1 MKIEQSI
8 CFDLIL
14 RRSELRTLTGLHA
27 GHYPLNYHIHEMG
40 LAVSN
45 ECWLCKEH
53 VETAKHVLCVINMKR
68 LEKVKFWQLL
78 WRFEIK
84 SCHSRIML
92 MGVRRREVPYD
103 LCQTVCEGES
113 DPFQLS
119 RCQKPLQTMYTVVN
133 VLLKNGNKNKLY
145 VLMKWAVLCL
155 YKVLCFL
162 VGFVSVWHSMIAVHI
177 ILSEV
182 FFTYYDG

>member
-1 MKIEQSI
+1 MRYCKRQNYLTFVKYILRNHCHYLNTFVKTLCMKIEQSI

-27 GHYPLNYHIHEMG
+27 GHFPLNYHIHEMG

-45 ECWLCKEH
+45 QCWLCKEH

-78 WRFEIK
+78 WRFEIE
-84 SCHSRIML
+84 SCHSRITL

-103 LCQTVCEGES
+103 LCQTVCEWQS

-119 RCQKPLQTMYTVVN
+119 LVDVRSHSKPCTP
-133 VLLKNGNKNKLY
+133 
-145 VLMKWAVLCL
+145 
-155 YKVLCFL
+155 
-162 VGFVSVWHSMIAVHI
+162 
-177 ILSEV
+177 
-182 FFTYYDG
+182 